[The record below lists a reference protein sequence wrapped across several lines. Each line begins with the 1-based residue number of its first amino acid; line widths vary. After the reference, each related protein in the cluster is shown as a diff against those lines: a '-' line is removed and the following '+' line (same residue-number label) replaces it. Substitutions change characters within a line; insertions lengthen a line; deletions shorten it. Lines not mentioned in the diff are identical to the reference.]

1 MEKTMRWWSDC
12 TANWREKWSKVRNER
27 NKAREEAKVLRTKLE
42 IAIKDGN
49 AFKHEKQEIE
59 LQNEQ
64 LKREMEKIHMILLK
78 HAGQFDQQII
88 SILESDP
95 RLRDALGV
103 DELLEVYNNV
113 QQTEK
118 IGPLLT
124 QKDLFSMNNSTDEP
138 SAKSD
143 IVEAV
148 AHDRDIEEYVLQGAV
163 PKHAVE
169 LYKESSIDT
178 LDRDMIKLVGETKAM
193 QDKLDKRQSII
204 DASDEEFL
212 MQKMSMLHL
221 RLEEATKTISAE
233 RE

>member
-1 MEKTMRWWSDC
+1 MRWWSDC

-27 NKAREEAKVLRTKLE
+27 NKAREEAKVLRSKLE
-42 IAIKDGN
+42 VAMKDAN
-49 AFKHEKQEIE
+49 TFKHEKQELD
-59 LQNEQ
+59 LQNDQ
-64 LKREMEKIHMILLK
+64 LKKEMEKIHMILLK
-78 HAGQFDQQII
+78 HAGQFDQQIM

-113 QQTEK
+113 QRSDK
-118 IGPLLT
+118 IGPVFPP
-124 QKDLFSMNNSTDEP
+124 KDFFTCENSLDDVN
-138 SAKSD
+138 AKSD
-143 IVEAV
+143 IGDNV
-148 AHDRDIEEYVLQGAV
+148 HDRDIEEYVLQGAV

-178 LDRDMIKLVGETKAM
+178 LDRDMMKLVGDTNAM
-193 QDKLDKRQSII
+193 QDKLDKRQSVI
-204 DASDEEFL
+204 DPSDEEFI

-221 RLEEATKTISAE
+221 RLEEATKTISIE